1 MRTALAVALVAL
13 TALDALP
20 ARAGKAEDEAIV
32 LYKQGVDLGNQGK
45 LDEAIGA
52 FQQAIAKAPKSF
64 DVAYLKLGLAY
75 EMASR
80 WPEALA
86 AYDVAIAIDKQK
98 KPDGY
103 GFLGSLYRKMGLF
116 DMAVQAHREAVARG
130 EKAFEKKPEKLAD
143 LQYELALDYIEMKLY
158 GDAIAALDKALTKV
172 PTSKPHRLLL
182 ANVNALA
189 EKWDEAEAQYKK
201 LLEADPNDADAMYG
215 LGFVDRK
222 RGKKEE
228 AREWF
233 RKACDLKH
241 PKACRERH

>member
-1 MRTALAVALVAL
+1 MRTAIAIALVALVAL
-13 TALDALP
+13 DAAPALG
-20 ARAGKAEDEAIV
+20 GKAEDEAIA

-45 LDEAIGA
+45 LDEAIAA

-80 WPEALA
+80 WPEAMA
-86 AYDVAIAIDKQK
+86 AYDAAIAIDKLK
-98 KPDGY
+98 KPDAH

-130 EKAFEKKPEKLAD
+130 EKAYKDKPQKLAD
-143 LQYELALDYIEMKLY
+143 LHYDLALDYVEMKLY
-158 GDAIAALDKALTKV
+158 GDAIRSLEKGLELD

-182 ANVNALA
+182 GNVHALA
-189 EKWDEAEAQYKK
+189 EKWDDADAQYKK
-201 LLEADPNDADAMYG
+201 LLEADPNDGDAMYG

-241 PKACRERH
+241 AKACRERH